1 MENTKYL
8 LGSSS
13 SSELLSNVTTGVIS
27 LFTLNLFSASRYLVT
42 AGSDFPFV
50 DFVSIELLDLTIN
63 HKIVSLQNLIHLSVF
78 LTLICRLPIA
88 IGTNVFEM
96 FFKQERESISH
107 LVQYINEFLLLLL
120 HQFADTG
127 TTKILC
133 RIDDQS
139 KYLQVIVNCVN
150 FKKWKTLVEEDT
162 KGSHWLPIKFL

>member
-13 SSELLSNVTTGVIS
+13 SSELLSNVTTGVFS

-63 HKIVSLQNLIHLSVF
+63 HKIVSLQNRIHLSVF

-107 LVQYINEFLLLLL
+107 LVHQRISIIIIISICGHGNNENLM
-120 HQFADTG
+120 
-127 TTKILC
+127 
-133 RIDDQS
+133 S
-139 KYLQVIVNCVN
+139 N
-150 FKKWKTLVEEDT
+150 
-162 KGSHWLPIKFL
+162 

>member
-42 AGSDFPFV
+42 AGSDLPFV

-107 LVQYINEFLLLLL
+107 LVHQRISIIIIISICGHGNNENLM
-120 HQFADTG
+120 
-127 TTKILC
+127 
-133 RIDDQS
+133 S
-139 KYLQVIVNCVN
+139 N
-150 FKKWKTLVEEDT
+150 
-162 KGSHWLPIKFL
+162 

>member
-13 SSELLSNVTTGVIS
+13 SSELLSNVTTGVFS

-107 LVQYINEFLLLLL
+107 LVHQRISIIIIISICGHGNNENLM
-120 HQFADTG
+120 
-127 TTKILC
+127 
-133 RIDDQS
+133 S
-139 KYLQVIVNCVN
+139 N
-150 FKKWKTLVEEDT
+150 
-162 KGSHWLPIKFL
+162 

>member
-42 AGSDFPFV
+42 AGSDLPFV

-63 HKIVSLQNLIHLSVF
+63 HKIVSLQNRIHLSVF
-78 LTLICRLPIA
+78 LTLICSLPIA

-107 LVQYINEFLLLLL
+107 LVHQRISIIIIISICGHGNNENLM
-120 HQFADTG
+120 
-127 TTKILC
+127 
-133 RIDDQS
+133 S
-139 KYLQVIVNCVN
+139 N
-150 FKKWKTLVEEDT
+150 
-162 KGSHWLPIKFL
+162 

>member
-13 SSELLSNVTTGVIS
+13 SSELLSNVTTGEFS

-107 LVQYINEFLLLLL
+107 LVHQRISIIIIISICGHGNNENLM
-120 HQFADTG
+120 
-127 TTKILC
+127 
-133 RIDDQS
+133 S
-139 KYLQVIVNCVN
+139 N
-150 FKKWKTLVEEDT
+150 
-162 KGSHWLPIKFL
+162 